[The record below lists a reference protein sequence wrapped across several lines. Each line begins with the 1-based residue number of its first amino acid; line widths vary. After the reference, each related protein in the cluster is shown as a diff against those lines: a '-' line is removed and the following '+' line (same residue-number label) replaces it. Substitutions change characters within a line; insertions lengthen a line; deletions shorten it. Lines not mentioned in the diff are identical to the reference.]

1 MKAHV
6 ASRKIERVRNSR
18 PWESAILPRGRA
30 SCWLFSLLAVA
41 AVPSRAQSN
50 FTFPAYVQDPAGQ
63 TQTVQVRV
71 ATEPGAAR
79 RFTLTTSAGQRDD
92 GPQVRSIVETPR
104 APAVHSSSLLF
115 DALFAQAI
123 DDARLD
129 SVSSIRDA
137 AYNAGQPILCEC
149 FQTGEKWTY
158 VWTRDLSYSADL
170 SLAVLDPFRVR
181 NSLQFKISPFRR
193 GAMPP
198 ELPAGTLQ
206 IVQDT
211 GSGGSWPV
219 SSDRTAWAL
228 GAQAVL
234 NTLQGSSR
242 TRFAVEAYRALRG
255 SLEADR
261 AAIFDASDGL
271 YTGEQSFLDWR
282 EQTYAPYVV
291 KDLTQ
296 LAQSKALSTNTLQY
310 RALRLVSDLA
320 TDRGDAALAARYGR
334 WAEALKIAINRHF
347 WLADYGLYASLMT
360 ADAPAIPVA
369 KFDLLGEALAVTSG
383 IADPARAREI
393 VAHYP
398 HAPFGPPV
406 YYPEQPSVA
415 IYHNRA
421 NWPFVTAYDLEA
433 AAQVL
438 NVAVA
443 DNAFDSLVRAAA
455 LHLTNTENLEWLT
468 GRSQYDDGPVINSPR
483 QLWSVAGYIG
493 MVAKVIFGYHVEKR
507 GFRIQPFLT
516 AHMRAVLNGDAATL
530 VNLSY
535 QGRGLTIE
543 LHLPP
548 AAAAGYY
555 PPAQITLNGR
565 AVRGLISAS
574 ELKPENQ
581 IVVNFRPSTAGD
593 DRILKVAEIAPDSR
607 DDPKVFAPQ
616 VPSIDLVMTD
626 QHASLSIQAVT
637 SSPQALRYAIWR
649 DGVLKVQN
657 LSARTWLD
665 PERLTPERRHCYRV
679 VARYADSGNAS
690 HPSAANC
697 IDGDA
702 TRTIGWPAV
711 TTATGSV
718 AGSNSAALRFNV
730 KSAGMYALSLT
741 YDNHAYDI
749 NTGVTNAVKRIELLN
764 RQGRIVA
771 TGVVQMPHIQPE
783 GAAHPYRQSTELRLF
798 LAAGDYVLKRIDYF
812 NMSYLQANANYAH
825 AGGQSGP
832 LNDAVVKGLLITRMP

>member
-1 MKAHV
+1 LG
-6 ASRKIERVRNSR
+6 RKIELLRNSR
-18 PWESAILPRGRA
+18 PWELAILPRARLTW
-30 SCWLFSLLAVA
+30 WLFSLLAAA
-41 AVPSRAQSN
+41 AVASRAQSN
-50 FTFPAYVQDPAGQ
+50 FTFPAYAQDPAGQ
-63 TQTVQVRV
+63 TQTVEVRV
-71 ATEPGAAR
+71 ATEPGAGR
-79 RFTLTTSAGQRDD
+79 RFTLTTSADQRDA
-92 GPQVRSIVETPR
+92 GPKVRSIVE
-104 APAVHSSSLLF
+104 APSALAVHSSSPLF

-137 AYNAGQPILCEC
+137 AYNAGQPIVCEC

-158 VWTRDLSYSADL
+158 VWTRDLSYSAYL
-170 SLAVLDPFRVR
+170 SLAVLDPLRVR
-181 NSLQFKISPFRR
+181 NSLQFKISPFRN
-193 GAMPP
+193 GLVAPP

-211 GSGGSWPV
+211 GTGGSWPV

-228 GAQAVL
+228 GAEAAL
-234 NTLQGSSR
+234 NTLQEPAR
-242 TRFAVEAYRALRG
+242 TRFAAEAYRALRG
-255 SLEADR
+255 SVEADR

-291 KDLTQ
+291 KDLTE
-296 LAQSKALSTNTLQY
+296 LAQSKAVSTNTLQY

-320 TDRGDAALAARYGR
+320 EDRGDAALAARYGR
-334 WAEALKIAINRHF
+334 WADALKIAINRHF
-347 WLADYGLYASLMT
+347 WLADYDLYASYMT

-383 IADPARAREI
+383 IADPARARDI

-398 HAPFGPPV
+398 HAPLGPPV
-406 YYPEQPSVA
+406 YYPEQPGVA

-421 NWPFVTAYDLEA
+421 NWPFVTAFDLEA
-433 AAQVL
+433 AAQVA

-455 LHLTNTENLEWLT
+455 VHLTNTENLEWLT

-483 QLWSVAGYIG
+483 QLWSVAGYID

-507 GFRIQPFLT
+507 GFRIRPFLT
-516 AHMRAVLNGDAATL
+516 AHMRAVLSGDTATL

-535 QGRGLTIE
+535 KGRGLTFE

-548 AAAAGYY
+548 AEAAGYY
-555 PPAQITLNGR
+555 PPAQITLNER
-565 AVRGLISAS
+565 AVTGVITSS
-574 ELKPENQ
+574 ELKPENR
-581 IVVNFRPSTAGD
+581 IVVTFHPSRTGD
-593 DRILKVAEIAPDSR
+593 DRILKVAEVAPNSR
-607 DDPKVFAPQ
+607 DDPRVFAPQ
-616 VPSIDLVMTD
+616 APSIDLVMTD
-626 QHASLSIQAVT
+626 QHASLSIEAVT
-637 SSPQALRYAIWR
+637 PSPQALRYAIWR
-649 DGVLKVQN
+649 DGVLKVQT

-665 PERLTPERRHCYRV
+665 PERLTPQRRHCYRV
-679 VARYADSGNAS
+679 VASYADSGNAS

-697 IDGDA
+697 IGGA
-702 TRTIGWPAV
+702 TRTISRPAL
-711 TTATGSV
+711 TPANGRV
-718 AGSNSAALRFNV
+718 AGSNSAGLKFKV
-730 KSAGMYALSLT
+730 KSAGSYALSLT

-798 LAAGDYVLKRIDYF
+798 LAAGDYVLKPMDYF
-812 NMSYLQANANYAH
+812 NMSYLQANAGYAH
-825 AGGQSGP
+825 AGGRSGA
-832 LNDAVVKGLLITRMP
+832 LNDAVVKGLQITSVP

>member
-1 MKAHV
+1 VPRA
-6 ASRKIERVRNSR
+6 RLTCRLL
-18 PWESAILPRGRA
+18 LP
-30 SCWLFSLLAVA
+30 LLAVA
-41 AVPSRAQSN
+41 GTPSRAQVN
-50 FTFPAYVQDPAGQ
+50 VTFPAYVQEPAGRA
-63 TQTVQVRV
+63 QTVGVRV

-79 RFTLTTSAGQRDD
+79 RFTLTTSADQRDD
-92 GPQVRSIVETPR
+92 GPKVRSIVEAPH
-104 APAVHSSSLLF
+104 APAVYSASPLF

-129 SVSSIRDA
+129 SVSSIRDE
-137 AYNAGQPILCEC
+137 AYNAGQPIRCEC

-158 VWTRDLSYSADL
+158 VWTRDLSYSAYL
-170 SLAVLDPFRVR
+170 SLAVLDPIRVR
-181 NSLQFKISPFRR
+181 NSLLFKISRFRS
-193 GAMPP
+193 GVMPSG
-198 ELPAGTLQ
+198 LPSGTLQ

-228 GAQAVL
+228 GAEAAL
-234 NTLQGSSR
+234 DTLQGSAR
-242 TRFAVEAYRALRG
+242 TRFSDEAYRALRG
-255 SLEADR
+255 SAEADR

-291 KDLTQ
+291 NDLTQ
-296 LAQSKALSTNTLQY
+296 VAQSKALSTNTLQY
-310 RALRLVSDLA
+310 RALRLVSGLA
-320 TDRGDAALAARYGR
+320 RDRRDSTLAVRYAR

-383 IADPARAREI
+383 IADDARAREI

-406 YYPEQPSVA
+406 YYPQQPGVA

-421 NWPFVTAYDLEA
+421 NWPFATAFDLEA
-433 AAQVL
+433 AAQVA

-443 DNAFDSLVRAAA
+443 DNAVDSLIRAAA

-483 QLWSVAGYIG
+483 QLWSVAGYID
-493 MVAKVIFGYHVEKR
+493 MVARVIFGYHVEKR
-507 GFRIQPFLT
+507 GFRIRPFLT
-516 AHMRAVLNGDAATL
+516 AHVRAVLGGESATL
-530 VNLSY
+530 ENLAY
-535 QGRGLTIE
+535 KGHRLTIE

-548 AAAAGYY
+548 AEATGYY
-555 PPAQITLNGR
+555 PPAQVTLNGR
-565 AVRGLISAS
+565 AVTGLISS
-574 ELKPENQ
+574 SDLKPENK
-581 IVVNFRPSTAGD
+581 VVVSFHPSRPGD
-593 DRILKVAEIAPDSR
+593 ERIGLVAEVAANSR
-607 DDPKVFAPQ
+607 DDPRVFAPQ
-616 VPSIDLVMTD
+616 APSIDVVMRNQQATV
-626 QHASLSIQAVT
+626 SIQAV
-637 SSPQALRYAIWR
+637 SSAPQALRYAIWR
-649 DGVLKVQN
+649 DGVLKAQN
-657 LSARTWLD
+657 LSAGEWLD
-665 PERLTPERRHCYRV
+665 PESLTPEQRHCYRV

-697 IDGDA
+697 SIGAA
-702 TRTIGWPAV
+702 TRTIRWPSSAKS
-711 TTATGSV
+711 TGSG
-718 AGSNSAALRFNV
+718 AGRNSTALRFTV
-730 KSAGMYALSLT
+730 QSAGRYTLSLT

-764 RQGRIVA
+764 ARGRIVA
-771 TGVVQMPHIQPE
+771 AGVVQMPHIQPE
-783 GAAHPYRQSTELRLF
+783 GATHPYRQSTELRVF
-798 LAAGDYVLKRIDYF
+798 LAGGDYMLKPSDYF
-812 NMSYLQANANYAH
+812 NMSYLQANAAYAH

-832 LNDAVVKGLLITRMP
+832 LNHAVVNGLQITRLP

>member
-1 MKAHV
+1 MA
-6 ASRKIERVRNSR
+6 AAPSR
-18 PWESAILPRGRA
+18 P
-30 SCWLFSLLAVA
+30 
-41 AVPSRAQSN
+41 QSN
-50 FTFPAYVQDPAGQ
+50 FAFPAYAQDPAGQ
-63 TQTVQVRV
+63 AQTVGVRV
-71 ATEPGAAR
+71 ATEPGAGR
-79 RFTLTTSAGQRDD
+79 RFTLTTTAEQRDD
-92 GPQVRSIVETPR
+92 GPKVRSIVESSR
-104 APAVHSSSLLF
+104 ALAVHSSSLLF

-123 DDARLD
+123 DDARVD

-137 AYNAGQPILCEC
+137 AYNADQPILCEC

-170 SLAVLDPFRVR
+170 SLAVLDPLRVR
-181 NSLQFKISPFRR
+181 NSLQFKISPFRNR
-193 GAMPP
+193 LMPA

-211 GSGGSWPV
+211 GTGGSWPV
-219 SSDRTAWAL
+219 SSDRMAWAL
-228 GAQAVL
+228 GAEAVL
-234 NTLQGSSR
+234 NTLQESAR

-255 SLEADR
+255 SVEADR
-261 AAIFDASDGL
+261 AAIFDAGDGL

-282 EQTYAPYVV
+282 EQTYAPYVL

-310 RALRLVSDLA
+310 RSLRLVSDLA
-320 TDRGDAALAARYGR
+320 RDRGEAALATRYGR
-334 WAEALKIAINRHF
+334 WADALKVAINRHF
-347 WLADYGLYASLMT
+347 WLAEYGLYASLVT

-369 KFDLLGEALAVTSG
+369 KFDLLGETLAVTSG
-383 IADPARAREI
+383 IADPSRAREI

-406 YYPEQPSVA
+406 YYPEQPGVA

-433 AAQVL
+433 AAQVG

-443 DNAFDSLVRAAA
+443 DNAFDALVRAAA

-483 QLWSVAGYIG
+483 QLWSVAGYID

-507 GFRIQPFLT
+507 GISIRPFLT
-516 AHMRAVLNGDAATL
+516 AHMRALLNGETATL
-530 VNLSY
+530 INLSY

-548 AAAAGYY
+548 AEAAGYY

-565 AVRGLISAS
+565 AVNGLISSS
-574 ELKPENQ
+574 ELKP
-581 IVVNFRPSTAGD
+581 VNRIAVTFHPSRTGD
-593 DRILKVAEIAPDSR
+593 DRILKAAEVAPNSR
-607 DDPKVFAPQ
+607 DDPRVFAPQ
-616 VPSIDLVMTD
+616 VPSIDVAMTD
-626 QHASLSIQAVT
+626 QHALLSIEAVT
-637 SSPQALRYAIWR
+637 SSSQALRYAIWR

-657 LSARTWLD
+657 LNDRTWLD
-665 PERLTPERRHCYRV
+665 PERLTPEQRHCYRV
-679 VARYADSGNAS
+679 VASYAESGNAS
-690 HPSAANC
+690 HPSSANC
-697 IDGDA
+697 IGGA
-702 TRTIGWPAV
+702 TRTISRPAV
-711 TTATGSV
+711 TAST
-718 AGSNSAALRFNV
+718 ALRFNV
-730 KSAGMYALSLT
+730 ASAGRYALSLT
-741 YDNHAYDI
+741 YDNHAYEI

-764 RQGRIVA
+764 PRGRIVA
-771 TGVVQMPHIQPE
+771 AGVVQMPHIQPE

-798 LAAGDYVLKRIDYF
+798 LAAGDYVLKPIDYF
-812 NMSYLQANANYAH
+812 NMSYLQANAGYAH

-832 LNDAVVKGLLITRMP
+832 LNDADVKGLQITRVP

>member
-1 MKAHV
+1 L
-6 ASRKIERVRNSR
+6 R
-18 PWESAILPRGRA
+18 
-30 SCWLFSLLAVA
+30 WLFSLLAVA
-41 AVPSRAQSN
+41 AVPSPAQSN

-63 TQTVQVRV
+63 AQTVEVRV
-71 ATEPGAAR
+71 AAEPGAAR
-79 RFTLTTSAGQRDD
+79 RFTLTTTAEQRDD
-92 GPQVRSIVETPR
+92 GPKVRSILEASR

-158 VWTRDLSYSADL
+158 VWTRDLSYAADL
-170 SLAVLDPFRVR
+170 SLTVLDPLRVR
-181 NSLQFKISPFRR
+181 NSLQFKTSPFRN
-193 GAMPP
+193 GLMPA

-211 GSGGSWPV
+211 GTGGSWPV
-219 SSDRTAWAL
+219 SSDRMAWAL
-228 GAQAVL
+228 GAEAVL
-234 NTLQGSSR
+234 NTLQGSAR
-242 TRFAVEAYRALRG
+242 TRFAAEAYRALRG
-255 SLEADR
+255 SVEADR

-282 EQTYAPYVV
+282 EQTYAPYVL

-310 RALRLVSDLA
+310 RALRLVSALA
-320 TDRGDAALAARYGR
+320 QERGDATLATRYGR
-334 WAEALKIAINRHF
+334 WAEALKIAINRYF
-347 WLADYGLYASLMT
+347 WLAEYGLYASLVT

-369 KFDLLGEALAVTSG
+369 KFDLLGETLAVTSG
-383 IADPARAREI
+383 IADPSRAREI

-406 YYPEQPSVA
+406 YYPEQPGVA
-415 IYHNRA
+415 VYHNRA

-433 AAQVL
+433 AAQVA

-483 QLWSVAGYIG
+483 QIWSVAGYID

-507 GFRIQPFLT
+507 GIRIRPFLT
-516 AHMRAVLNGDAATL
+516 AHMRALLNGDTATL
-530 VNLSY
+530 NNLSY

-548 AAAAGYY
+548 AEAAGYY

-565 AVRGLISAS
+565 AVSGVISSS
-574 ELKPENQ
+574 ELKPENR
-581 IVVNFRPSTAGD
+581 IVVSFHSSRPGD
-593 DRILKVAEIAPDSR
+593 DRILKVAEVAPNSH
-607 DDPKVFAPQ
+607 DDPRVFAPQ
-616 VPSIDLVMTD
+616 APSIEVVMVD
-626 QHASLSIQAVT
+626 QHASLSIEAVT
-637 SSPQALRYAIWR
+637 SSSQALRYAIWR

-657 LSARTWLD
+657 LNARTWLD

-679 VARYADSGNAS
+679 AASYAASGNAS

-697 IDGDA
+697 IGGA
-702 TRTIGWPAV
+702 TRTISRPAV
-711 TTATGSV
+711 TAST
-718 AGSNSAALRFNV
+718 ALRFTV

-764 RQGRIVA
+764 QQGRIVA
-771 TGVVQMPHIQPE
+771 AGVVQMPHIQPE

-798 LAAGDYVLKRIDYF
+798 LAAGDYVLKPIDYF
-812 NMSYLQANANYAH
+812 NMSYLQANAGYVH

-832 LNDAVVKGLLITRMP
+832 LNDADVKGLQITRVR

>member
-1 MKAHV
+1 MATLRKAL
-6 ASRKIERVRNSR
+6 SRILSR
-18 PWESAILPRGRA
+18 ARLT
-30 SCWLFSLLAVA
+30 SCWILFMLAVA
-41 AVPSRAQSN
+41 AAPSRAQFN
-50 FTFPAYVQDPAGQ
+50 FTFPAYAQDPAGQ
-63 TQTVQVRV
+63 AQTVGVRV

-79 RFTLTTSAGQRDD
+79 RFTLTTSADQRDD
-92 GPQVRSIVETPR
+92 GPKVRSILE
-104 APAVHSSSLLF
+104 APGALAVHSSSLLF

-123 DDARLD
+123 DEARLD

-158 VWTRDLSYSADL
+158 VWTRDLSYSAYL
-170 SLAVLDPFRVR
+170 SLAVLDPLRVR
-181 NSLQFKISPFRR
+181 NSLQFKTSPFRS
-193 GAMPP
+193 GITMPS
-198 ELPAGTLQ
+198 ELPAATLQ

-228 GAQAVL
+228 GAEAVL
-234 NTLQGSSR
+234 NTLQGSAR

-255 SLEADR
+255 SVEADR

-310 RALRLVSDLA
+310 RALRLASELA
-320 TDRGDAALAARYGR
+320 KDRGEAALAARYAR
-334 WAEALKIAINRHF
+334 WADALKIAINRHF
-347 WLADYGLYASLMT
+347 WLAEYGLYASLMT

-383 IADPARAREI
+383 IADLARAREI

-398 HAPFGPPV
+398 HAPLGPPV
-406 YYPEQPSVA
+406 YYPQQPDVA

-421 NWPFVTAYDLEA
+421 NWPFVTAFDLEA
-433 AAQVL
+433 AAQVV

-483 QLWSVAGYIG
+483 QIWSVAGYID

-507 GFRIQPFLT
+507 GFRIRPFLT
-516 AHMRAVLNGDAATL
+516 AHMRAVLNGDTATL
-530 VNLSY
+530 VNLAY

-548 AAAAGYY
+548 AERAGYY

-565 AVRGLISAS
+565 AVTGLITAS
-574 ELKPENQ
+574 ELKPENNM
-581 IVVNFRPSTAGD
+581 VVSFRSSRAGD
-593 DRILKVAEIAPDSR
+593 DRIRRVAEVAPDSH
-607 DDPKVFAPQ
+607 DDPRVFAPQ
-616 VPSIDLVMTD
+616 APSIDVVMTD
-626 QHASLSIQAVT
+626 QHAVLSIDEVT
-637 SSPQALRYAIWR
+637 SVPQALRYAIWR

-657 LSARTWLD
+657 LSTRTWLD

-679 VARYADSGNAS
+679 VASYADSGNAS
-690 HPSAANC
+690 HPSVANC
-697 IDGDA
+697 INGTA
-702 TRTIGWPAV
+702 TTTISWPAA
-711 TTATGSV
+711 TAPTGSV
-718 AGSNSAALRFNV
+718 AGSNSTVLRFMV
-730 KSAGMYALSLT
+730 ERAGMYALSLT

-749 NTGVTNAVKRIELLN
+749 NTGVTNAVKRIELMN
-764 RQGRIVA
+764 GQGRIVA

-783 GAAHPYRQSTELRLF
+783 GAVHPYRQSTELRFF
-798 LAAGDYVLKRIDYF
+798 LAVGDYVLKPIDYF
-812 NMSYLQANANYAH
+812 NMSYLQANAGYAH
-825 AGGQSGP
+825 AGGQGGP
-832 LNDAVVKGLLITRMP
+832 LNDAVVKDLQITRMP

>member
-1 MKAHV
+1 M
-6 ASRKIERVRNSR
+6 
-18 PWESAILPRGRA
+18 
-30 SCWLFSLLAVA
+30 
-41 AVPSRAQSN
+41 
-50 FTFPAYVQDPAGQ
+50 
-63 TQTVQVRV
+63 VQVRV

-79 RFTLTTSAGQRDD
+79 RFTLTTTAEQRDD
-92 GPQVRSIVETPR
+92 GPKVRNIVEASR
-104 APAVHSSSLLF
+104 APAVHSSSPLF

-137 AYNAGQPILCEC
+137 DYNAGQPIHCEC
-149 FQTGEKWTY
+149 FETGEKWTY

-170 SLAVLDPFRVR
+170 SLAVLDPLRVR
-181 NSLQFKISPFRR
+181 NSLLFKISQFRS
-193 GAMPP
+193 GLTPP
-198 ELPAGTLQ
+198 PLPAGTLQ

-211 GSGGSWPV
+211 GTGGSWPA
-219 SSDRTAWAL
+219 SSDRTVWAL
-228 GAQAVL
+228 GAEAVL
-234 NTLQGSSR
+234 NALQGSAR
-242 TRFAVEAYRALRG
+242 THFAAEAYRALRG
-255 SLEADR
+255 SVEADR

-291 KDLTQ
+291 NDLTQ

-310 RALRLVSDLA
+310 RALRLVSALA
-320 TDRGDAALAARYGR
+320 RDRGDAALAARYGR

-347 WLADYGLYASLMT
+347 WLAEYGLFASYMT

-398 HAPFGPPV
+398 HAPLGPPV
-406 YYPEQPSVA
+406 YYPQQPGVA

-421 NWPFVTAYDLEA
+421 NWPFVTAFDLEA
-433 AAQVL
+433 AAQVD

-443 DNAFDSLVRAAA
+443 DNAFDSVVRAAA

-483 QLWSVAGYIG
+483 QLWSVAGYID
-493 MVAKVIFGYHVEKR
+493 MVAKVIFGYHVEER
-507 GFRIQPFLT
+507 GFRIRPFVT
-516 AHMRAVLNGDAATL
+516 AHMRAVLNGDTATL

-535 QGRGLTIE
+535 KSRALTIE
-543 LHLPP
+543 LQLPP

-555 PPAQITLNGR
+555 PPAQITLNGH
-565 AVRGLISAS
+565 AVTGLITSS
-574 ELKPENQ
+574 ELKPENK
-581 IVVNFRPSTAGD
+581 IVVNFRPGTAGD
-593 DRILKVAEIAPDSR
+593 DRILKVAEVAPDSH
-607 DDPKVFAPQ
+607 DDPRVFAPQ
-616 VPSIDLVMTD
+616 VPSIDLVLSD
-626 QHASLSIQAVT
+626 QHAILSIQAVT
-637 SSPQALRYAIWR
+637 SSPQALRYAVWR

-657 LSARTWLD
+657 MSADTWLD

-679 VARYADSGNAS
+679 VASYADSGNAS

-697 IDGDA
+697 IGAA

-711 TTATGSV
+711 TTAAGSV
-718 AGSNSAALRFNV
+718 AGSNSTALRFEV

-749 NTGVTNAVKRIELLN
+749 NTGITNAVKRIELMN
-764 RQGRIVA
+764 PQGRIVA

-798 LAAGDYVLKRIDYF
+798 LAAGDYVLKRLDYF
-812 NMSYLQANANYAH
+812 NMSYLQANAGYTH
-825 AGGQSGP
+825 PGGQSGP
-832 LNDAVVKGLLITRMP
+832 LNDAGVKGLQITRVPQ

>member
-1 MKAHV
+1 MHLIPPA
-6 ASRKIERVRNSR
+6 
-18 PWESAILPRGRA
+18 RGRFT
-30 SCWLFSLLAVA
+30 SCWFVSLLALA
-41 AVPSRAQSN
+41 ADPSHAQSS
-50 FTFPAYVQDPAGQ
+50 FTFPAYAQDPAGQ
-63 TQTVQVRV
+63 TETVEVRV
-71 ATEPGAAR
+71 ATEVGAAR

-92 GPQVRSIVETPR
+92 GPKVRSIVETPR

-129 SVSSIRDA
+129 SVSSISDA

-158 VWTRDLSYSADL
+158 VWARDLSYSGYL
-170 SLAVLDPFRVR
+170 SLALLDPLRVR
-181 NSLQFKISPFRR
+181 NSLLFKISPFRR
-193 GAMPP
+193 GVIEPA

-206 IVQDT
+206 VVQDT

-219 SSDRTAWAL
+219 SSDRTTWAL
-228 GAQAVL
+228 GAEAVL
-234 NTLQGSSR
+234 NTLQSSAR

-255 SLEADR
+255 SVEADR

-310 RALRLVSDLA
+310 RALRLVSALA
-320 TDRGDAALAARYGR
+320 GDRGDAALAARYGR

-347 WLADYGLYASLMT
+347 WLADYGLYASLLT

-383 IADPARAREI
+383 IADFARAREI

-406 YYPEQPSVA
+406 YYPEQPGAA

-421 NWPFVTAYDLEA
+421 NWPFVTAFDLEA
-433 AAQVL
+433 AAQVV

-483 QLWSVAGYIG
+483 QLWSVAGYID

-507 GFRIQPFLT
+507 GIRIRPFLT
-516 AHMRAVLNGDAATL
+516 THMRAVLNGDTATL

-535 QGRGLTIE
+535 KGRELMIE

-548 AAAAGYY
+548 AEATGYY

-565 AVRGLISAS
+565 AVTGLINSS
-574 ELKPENQ
+574 ELKPENK
-581 IVVNFRPSTAGD
+581 IVVSFRPSSTGD
-593 DRILKVAEIAPDSR
+593 DRIRRVAEVAPNSH
-607 DDPKVFAPQ
+607 DDPRVFAPQ
-616 VPSIDLVMTD
+616 APSIDVMVTD
-626 QHASLSIQAVT
+626 QHANLSIEAVT
-637 SSPQALRYAIWR
+637 SAPPTLRYAIWR
-649 DGVLKVQN
+649 DGVLKVQG
-657 LSARTWLD
+657 LSAEKWLD
-665 PERLTPERRHCYRV
+665 PERLTPALRHCYRV
-679 VARYADSGNAS
+679 VASYADSGNAS

-697 IDGDA
+697 INDDS
-702 TRTIGWPAV
+702 TKTISWPAV
-711 TTATGSV
+711 TAPAGSV
-718 AGSNSAALRFNV
+718 AGSNSAALRFKV
-730 KSAGMYALSLT
+730 ESAGMYALSLT

-764 RQGRIVA
+764 QRGRVVA
-771 TGVVQMPHIQPE
+771 TGVVQMPHIQSE
-783 GAAHPYRQSTELRLF
+783 DAVHPYRQSTELRRF
-798 LAAGDYVLKRIDYF
+798 LAAGDYVLKPIDYF
-812 NMSYLQANANYAH
+812 NMSYLQANAGYAH

-832 LNDAVVKGLLITRMP
+832 LNDAVVKGLQIARVP

>member
-1 MKAHV
+1 
-6 ASRKIERVRNSR
+6 
-18 PWESAILPRGRA
+18 
-30 SCWLFSLLAVA
+30 VA

-50 FTFPAYVQDPAGQ
+50 FTFPAYVQDPASQ
-63 TQTVQVRV
+63 TQTVGVRV

-92 GPQVRSIVETPR
+92 GPKVRSIVETPR
-104 APAVHSSSLLF
+104 ALAVHSSSLLF

-211 GSGGSWPV
+211 GTGGSWPV

-228 GAQAVL
+228 GAEAAL
-234 NTLQGSSR
+234 NTLQEPAR

-255 SLEADR
+255 SVEADR
-261 AAIFDASDGL
+261 AAIFDAGDGL

-383 IADPARAREI
+383 IADPVRAREI

-406 YYPEQPSVA
+406 YYPEQPGVA

-421 NWPFVTAYDLEA
+421 NWPFVTAFDLEA
-433 AAQVL
+433 AAQVV

-483 QLWSVAGYIG
+483 QLWSVAGYID

-507 GFRIQPFLT
+507 GFRIRPFLT

-535 QGRGLTIE
+535 KGRGLTIE

-548 AAAAGYY
+548 AEAAGYY

-565 AVRGLISAS
+565 AVTGLISAS
-574 ELKPENQ
+574 ELKPENE
-581 IVVNFRPSTAGD
+581 IVVSFRPSTAGD
-593 DRILKVAEIAPDSR
+593 DRIRWVAEVLPNSR
-607 DDPKVFAPQ
+607 DDPRVFAPQ
-616 VPSIDLVMTD
+616 APSIDVVMTD
-626 QHASLSIQAVT
+626 EHAILSIQPVT
-637 SSPQALRYAIWR
+637 SAPQALRYAVWR
-649 DGVLKVQN
+649 DGVLKVQG
-657 LSARTWLD
+657 LDADKWLD
-665 PERLTPERRHCYRV
+665 PERLTPDRRHCYRV
-679 VARYADSGNAS
+679 VASYSDSGNAS

-697 IDGDA
+697 IGDAA
-702 TRTIGWPAV
+702 TRTISWPAV
-711 TTATGSV
+711 TTMSGRG
-718 AGSNSAALRFNV
+718 AGSNSTALKFRV
-730 KSAGMYALSLT
+730 ESAGMYALSLT

-749 NTGVTNAVKRIELLN
+749 NTGVTNAVKRIALLN
-764 RQGRIVA
+764 RRGRIVA

-783 GAAHPYRQSTELRLF
+783 GATHPYRQSTELRLF
-798 LAAGDYVLKRIDYF
+798 LAAGDYVLKPMDYF

-825 AGGQSGP
+825 AGGRSGP

>member
-1 MKAHV
+1 
-6 ASRKIERVRNSR
+6 
-18 PWESAILPRGRA
+18 
-30 SCWLFSLLAVA
+30 
-41 AVPSRAQSN
+41 
-50 FTFPAYVQDPAGQ
+50 
-63 TQTVQVRV
+63 
-71 ATEPGAAR
+71 
-79 RFTLTTSAGQRDD
+79 
-92 GPQVRSIVETPR
+92 
-104 APAVHSSSLLF
+104 VHSSSLLF

-149 FQTGEKWTY
+149 FQTGEKWSY

-170 SLAVLDPFRVR
+170 SLAVLDPLRVR
-181 NSLQFKISPFRR
+181 NSLQFKISPFRS
-193 GAMPP
+193 GLAAPL
-198 ELPAGTLQ
+198 ELPADTLQ

-228 GAQAVL
+228 GAEAAL
-234 NTLQGSSR
+234 NTLEGSAR

-282 EQTYAPYVV
+282 EQTYAPYVL
-291 KDLTQ
+291 KDLSQ

-310 RALRLVSDLA
+310 RALRLASDLA
-320 TDRGDAALAARYGR
+320 GDRGEAALAARYAR
-334 WAEALKIAINRHF
+334 WADALKIAINRHF
-347 WLADYGLYASLMT
+347 WLADYGLYASLLT

-406 YYPEQPSVA
+406 YYPEQPDVA

-421 NWPFVTAYDLEA
+421 NWPFVTAFDLEA
-433 AAQVL
+433 AAQVV

-483 QLWSVAGYIG
+483 QIWSVAGYID
-493 MVAKVIFGYHVEKR
+493 MVAKVIFGYRVEKR
-507 GFRIQPFLT
+507 GFRVRPFLT
-516 AHMRAVLNGDAATL
+516 AHMRAVLNGDTATL
-530 VNLSY
+530 VNLFY
-535 QGRGLTIE
+535 KGRGLTIE

-548 AAAAGYY
+548 AERAGYY

-565 AVRGLISAS
+565 AVTGLISSS
-574 ELKPENQ
+574 ELKPENK
-581 IVVNFRPSTAGD
+581 IVVSFRSSTAGD
-593 DRILKVAEIAPDSR
+593 DRILRVAEVAPDSR
-607 DDPKVFAPQ
+607 DDPRVFAPQ
-616 VPSIDLVMTD
+616 VPAIDVVVTD
-626 QHASLSIQAVT
+626 QHATLSIDAVT
-637 SSPQALRYAIWR
+637 SAPQALRYAIWR

-657 LSARTWLD
+657 LSALTWLD
-665 PERLTPERRHCYRV
+665 PQRLTPERRHCYRA
-679 VARYADSGNAS
+679 VASYADSGNAS

-697 IDGDA
+697 INGTA
-702 TRTIGWPAV
+702 TITISWPA
-711 TTATGSV
+711 TTALSGIVT
-718 AGSNSAALRFNV
+718 GSNSTVLRFKV
-730 KSAGMYALSLT
+730 QRAGMYALSLT

-749 NTGVTNAVKRIELLN
+749 NTGITNAVKRIELMN

-771 TGVVQMPHIQPE
+771 AGVVQMPHIQPE
-783 GAAHPYRQSTELRLF
+783 GAAHPFRQSTELRFF
-798 LAAGDYVLKRIDYF
+798 LAAGDYVLKSIDYF
-812 NMSYLQANANYAH
+812 NMSYLQTNAGYAH

-832 LNDAVVKGLLITRMP
+832 WNNAAVKELQITRMP

>member
-1 MKAHV
+1 MVRAG
-6 ASRKIERVRNSR
+6 ERAGGCARLTS
-18 PWESAILPRGRA
+18 W
-30 SCWLFSLLAVA
+30 WLFSLFAVA

-63 TQTVQVRV
+63 AQTVGVRV

-79 RFTLTTSAGQRDD
+79 RFILTTSADQRDD
-92 GPQVRSIVETPR
+92 GPKVRSIVE
-104 APAVHSSSLLF
+104 ASGALAVHSSSLLF

-170 SLAVLDPFRVR
+170 SLAVLDPLRVR
-181 NSLQFKISPFRR
+181 NSLQFKISPFRS
-193 GAMPP
+193 GITPP
-198 ELPAGTLQ
+198 SELPAGTLQ

-219 SSDRTAWAL
+219 SSDRTSWAL
-228 GAQAVL
+228 GAEAVL
-234 NTLQGSSR
+234 NTLQGSAR

-255 SLEADR
+255 SVEADR
-261 AAIFDASDGL
+261 AAIFDAGDGL

-282 EQTYAPYVV
+282 EQTYAPYVL

-320 TDRGDAALAARYGR
+320 REHGDTALAARYER
-334 WAEALKIAINRHF
+334 WADALKIAINHHF
-347 WLADYGLYASLMT
+347 WLADYGLYASLLT
-360 ADAPAIPVA
+360 PDAPAIPVA

-383 IADPARAREI
+383 IADPARARDI

-406 YYPEQPSVA
+406 YYPEQPGVA
-415 IYHNRA
+415 VYHNRA
-421 NWPFVTAYDLEA
+421 DWPFVTAYDLEA
-433 AAQVL
+433 AAQVA

-493 MVAKVIFGYHVEKR
+493 MVTKVIFGYHVEKR
-507 GFRIQPFLT
+507 GISIRPFLT
-516 AHMRAVLNGDAATL
+516 AHMRAVLNGDTATL
-530 VNLSY
+530 INLSY
-535 QGRGLTIE
+535 QGRELTIE

-548 AAAAGYY
+548 AEAAGYH

-565 AVRGLISAS
+565 AVSGLITSS
-574 ELKPENQ
+574 ELNPENR
-581 IVVNFRPSTAGD
+581 IVVTFHPSRTGD
-593 DRILKVAEIAPDSR
+593 DRILKVAEVAPNSH
-607 DDPKVFAPQ
+607 DDPRVFAPQ
-616 VPSIDLVMTD
+616 APSIDVVMVG
-626 QHASLSIQAVT
+626 QYASLSIEALT
-637 SSPQALRYAIWR
+637 SSSQALRYAIWR

-657 LSARTWLD
+657 LDARAWLD
-665 PERLTPERRHCYRV
+665 PERLTPEWRHCYRV
-679 VARYADSGNAS
+679 VASYAKSGNAS

-697 IDGDA
+697 IGGA
-702 TRTIGWPAV
+702 TRTISRQAL
-711 TTATGSV
+711 TAST
-718 AGSNSAALRFNV
+718 ALRFKV
-730 KSAGMYALSLT
+730 KSAGKYALSLT

-764 RQGRIVA
+764 QQGRVVA

-798 LAAGDYVLKRIDYF
+798 LAAGDYVLKPIDYF
-812 NMSYLQANANYAH
+812 NMSYLQANAGYVH
-825 AGGQSGP
+825 AGGQSGA
-832 LNDAVVKGLLITRMP
+832 LNDADVKGLQISRVP